1 MSNLQ
6 NDHYDLWAALTY
18 NDLRSEL
25 ARVVA
30 VLAFIE
36 GEHDGAEYHWIV
48 QLDQPNVFAYVNGA
62 CDYTGWDCRSWCN
75 VQTGE
80 TIAAVLSFAA
90 KKGGEIAATLAEQID
105 TSKVR
110 KSWREAALLNNP
122 DFNVP
127 IVDLIA
133 KNKGTGGES

>member
-1 MSNLQ
+1 MSNLE
-6 NDHYDLWAALTY
+6 NDHYDLYAALTY
-18 NDLRSEL
+18 NYLDDEL

-36 GEHDGAEYHWIV
+36 GERDGAEYHWIV
-48 QLDQPNVFAYVNGA
+48 QLDRPDVFAYINGA
-62 CDYTGWDCRSWCN
+62 CDYTGWDCWSWCN

-80 TIAAVLSFAA
+80 TIADVLSFAA
-90 KKGGEIAATLAEQID
+90 KKGGDIAAGLAKQVD
-105 TSKVR
+105 TGKVR
-110 KSWREAALLNNP
+110 ESWRESALLNNP

-133 KNKGTGGES
+133 KNKGAGGES

>member
-30 VLAFIE
+30 V
-36 GEHDGAEYHWIV
+36 
-48 QLDQPNVFAYVNGA
+48 LDQPNVFAYVNGA